1 MHLKDLEIMTS
12 FSISLLQE
20 EELPFEQKLI
30 GISNININ
38 FGHPSLIWNV
48 YLLVLTFKWWVENWL
63 DAKFQMIPF
72 NVHFLHPL

>member
-1 MHLKDLEIMTS
+1 MRLKDLEIMTS
-12 FSISLLQE
+12 LSISLLQE

-48 YLLVLTFKWWVENWL
+48 YVRTS
-63 DAKFQMIPF
+63 F
-72 NVHFLHPL
+72 NF